1 MLKKDEWLPIIR
13 AMYNR
18 ADAEA
23 LALSITS
30 HATAR
35 QQRNA
40 KQASGANGV
49 VSSRARRSSAA
60 SNGTGRGEGLRKANA
75 GEARSYIVPYI
86 HTYIHTYVCILIT
99 SFARLCCYVP
109 NYFLCFWQLS
119 IGLFPFVAQPSC
131 LMLPSAVGLSVT
143 CQWELA

>member
-1 MLKKDEWLPIIR
+1 VLKKDEWLPIIR

-40 KQASGANGV
+40 KQGSAANGFA
-49 VSSRARRSSAA
+49 SSRARRSSAA
-60 SNGTGRGEGLRKANA
+60 VHVTGHGEGTRKSNT
-75 GEARSYIVPYI
+75 GKTRSY
-86 HTYIHTYVCILIT
+86 
-99 SFARLCCYVP
+99 
-109 NYFLCFWQLS
+109 
-119 IGLFPFVAQPSC
+119 
-131 LMLPSAVGLSVT
+131 
-143 CQWELA
+143 